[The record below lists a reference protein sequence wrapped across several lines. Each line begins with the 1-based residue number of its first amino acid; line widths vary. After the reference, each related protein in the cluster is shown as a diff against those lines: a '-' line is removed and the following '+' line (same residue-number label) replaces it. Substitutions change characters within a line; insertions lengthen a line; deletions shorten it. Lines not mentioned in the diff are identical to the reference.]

1 MQGPSVA
8 ALFRGRSIWRR
19 PWEYEEPTLLFF
31 FSFLVVMALG
41 VPPLCSY
48 YLVAAWRVSWP
59 HVMPRSTEGF
69 SVPVK
74 PFNFPTFFE
83 ALPF

>member
-31 FSFLVVMALG
+31 FSFFLFFFFFGGYGAWGSTPLQLLLSGGMACVVAT
-41 VPPLCSY
+41 CH
-48 YLVAAWRVSWP
+48 A
-59 HVMPRSTEGF
+59 
-69 SVPVK
+69 K
-74 PFNFPTFFE
+74 ID
-83 ALPF
+83 